1 MMPGISLNWRRTSTT
16 MDWAAFCT
24 AFMVS
29 AVKTK
34 VSMAPM
40 KRPTR
45 TVGLVRV
52 KFRISSVLSWTMLT

>member
-24 AFMVS
+24 ALMVK
-29 AVKTK
+29 AVNTK

-40 KRPTR
+40 KVPTS

-52 KFRISSVLSWTMLT
+52 KFRFSAVRSWTMLT

>member
-1 MMPGISLNWRRTSTT
+1 

-24 AFMVS
+24 ALMVK
-29 AVKTK
+29 AVNTK

-40 KRPTR
+40 NSPTR

-52 KFRISSVLSWTMLT
+52 KFRISSVFSWTMLT